1 MSQLTPLEKLLYHL
15 DKAASIAF
23 SLQGEKELGVD
34 MGTIS
39 NRLDYYINSILE
51 HNDETDIPT
60 DND

>member
-15 DKAASIAF
+15 DKASSIAF
-23 SLQGEKELGVD
+23 SLQDNKELGVD
-34 MGTIS
+34 MSTIS

>member
-15 DKAASIAF
+15 DKASSISF
-23 SLQGEKELGVD
+23 SLQDNKELGVD
-34 MGTIS
+34 MSTIS